1 MITKE
6 STQSHATIFGVQERM
21 FSKFRIT
28 NNGDQCISC
37 GNCSTYCE
45 MANNVRN
52 YAVKNKN
59 IKRSC
64 CADYVICA
72 AVCPR
77 GVLKLVNG
85 KFERRINSDEIVL
98 RNDVN

>member
-6 STQSHATIFGVQERM
+6 SMHFHATILGLQERM
-21 FSKFRIT
+21 FSKFRIKT
-28 NNGDQCISC
+28 NGGQCITC

-59 IKRSC
+59 IKRS
-64 CADYVICA
+64 VQIT
-72 AVCPR
+72 
-77 GVLKLVNG
+77 
-85 KFERRINSDEIVL
+85 
-98 RNDVN
+98 